1 MSHTFL
7 CVSYHEKL
15 RKSMANTSIYN
26 YRIYPKEKRKISLED
41 YQLVKSLLFDNPRW
55 INDYDNGILKSYST
69 PLIFETT
76 SNEDCIEML
85 IEPYKNTDFLRNIDE
100 ILELNKFDIW
110 TIAMFEVD
118 DINCIYRQSSLKNL
132 DTSRNCKFKYD
143 RIKIQ
148 LNMDFNSN
156 LFLWDRINIPITG
169 NEILE
174 YAKYGE
180 YHSSI
185 CIGGNIDEM
194 HCSFNDKKELKEK
207 DDISYFS
214 YGKVSEP
221 TGWYLDDR
229 VYILMKNLKNY
240 QGIEKV
246 EFFYEE
252 RRTRLYENPDLTE
265 GFMFDDWS
273 NCADKEFEEYIKE
286 RTR

>member
-1 MSHTFL
+1 
-7 CVSYHEKL
+7 
-15 RKSMANTSIYN
+15 MANTSIYN
-26 YRIYPKEKRKISLED
+26 YRIYPKEKRKIALED
-41 YQLVKSLLFDNPRW
+41 YRLVKNLLFDNPRW

-118 DINCIYRQSSLKNL
+118 DINCIYRQSSLKDL

-148 LNMDFNSN
+148 LNKNFNSN
-156 LFLWDRINIPITG
+156 LFLWDRINIPNTG

-174 YAKYGE
+174 YTKYGE

-185 CIGGNIDEM
+185 CIGGNNEEM
-194 HCSFNDKKELKEK
+194 HCSFNEKKELKQK
-207 DDISYFS
+207 DNISRFS

-229 VYILMKNLKNY
+229 VYTLMKNLKNY
-240 QGIEKV
+240 EGIEKV
-246 EFFYEE
+246 EFFFEE
-252 RRTRLYENPDLTE
+252 RRTRLYEKPDLTE

-286 RTR
+286 RAR